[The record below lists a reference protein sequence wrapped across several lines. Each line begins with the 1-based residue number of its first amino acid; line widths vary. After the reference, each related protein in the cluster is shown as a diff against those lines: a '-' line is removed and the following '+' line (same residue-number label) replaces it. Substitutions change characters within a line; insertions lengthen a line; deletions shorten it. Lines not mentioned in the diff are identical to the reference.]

1 MKGTGDTMKFN
12 ENRPASEHDI
22 QHWND
27 RLDGLPIGEQLR
39 LFWKAVK
46 DVEYMIHLV
55 SDFGYRL
62 QAAAEAGVLS
72 KDEMCEWELASL
84 SYFNLVLDEALAVQV
99 EE

>member
-1 MKGTGDTMKFN
+1 MKFN